1 MKIKDKYKL
10 LNYAKKQYSEIFN
23 CNYEFKNLSKKALYK
38 LLKENKHSSIC
49 EWSYCCYGLYENCWQ
64 DPYAEGIWDMSQ
76 EQVNKI
82 IKGIIDETA
91 KICRRHSRILYCENK
106 DTIDIII
113 VARDVMSTDYLITFT
128 NEEWSDFY

>member
-1 MKIKDKYKL
+1 
-10 LNYAKKQYSEIFN
+10 
-23 CNYEFKNLSKKALYK
+23 
-38 LLKENKHSSIC
+38 
-49 EWSYCCYGLYENCWQ
+49 
-64 DPYAEGIWDMSQ
+64 MSQ